1 MPGITEKDV
10 LEAVCE
16 FMKKRSRAS
25 FTPKDVLEVLLNSGK
40 INITNL
46 ENTEKVLTR
55 IFSSMARRGVF
66 KVEKKGKYKITD
78 VFWSEAQSKNIECY
92 KGILTYFSRNIKV
105 ETLSDIQDKIIGL
118 EEGKLTL
125 PEFLADLITLDR
137 ETRGIIYQAVDELIA
152 ENPDP
157 KKIFIDMLKDYVQ
170 VYDRLIE
177 KISKTSAGKERE
189 EMKIFAK
196 KLLDIIEN
204 IYGRVLS
211 LPISYTKNCTVCPIV
226 LPKDPGKGKIEI
238 REDILEGLLKERI
251 VDDTFFV
258 EEPVS
263 APVAAFAGVDTSVVE
278 IDLKKGPFEH
288 MRHLPDIDVFTMVVS
303 VREGRTGNNKVE
315 LYPRPEEITT
325 KTLKELEKERDIL
338 PADVI
343 YKFEDYYI
351 LRIKES
357 IMQSKEYQAMYS
369 LPDRKPSLLII
380 YKDGAL
386 WPSERK
392 FGDFLYDH
400 KEFVI
405 DNLIEYSKMV
415 KNLSETPVVVGV
427 VKRGHLG
434 FLWFLLNWYVIR
446 KMIRTDVRELSK
458 FVAFLERQSSSDGS
472 LALLMLLRYAEK
484 RGLDNKG
491 VRTFAVRR
499 KFYATESQLIDTLL
513 EYAERKGK
521 SVAELE
527 RDENTWK
534 EIVWCLLMYLDR
546 ISKGNELK
554 RFLKGETDALES
566 EEYAHD
572 LKEILE
578 KHGLNDI
585 SISSPLDYC
594 RIHESLIEEG
604 REDILLGLLSEYSK
618 KVYRELPF
626 VISYADTVFFY
637 YLPPYKVVNKLKTL
651 IEKISSSFSLPRFEI
666 QINGSNI
673 HSASNAGIKRTI
685 SRLSVL
691 PFEDFYVYYGP
702 EEYVN
707 RAMVLP
713 VPVKDAHHYAKSMAV
728 GIKPAFFNVLIN
740 AVMKYLS
747 ESDAG
752 ET

>member
-1 MPGITEKDV
+1 MPSITEKDV

-40 INITNL
+40 INITDL

-66 KVEKKGKYKITD
+66 KVEKKGTYKITD
-78 VFWSEAQSKNIECY
+78 VFWSEAQNKNIECY
-92 KGILTYFSRNIKV
+92 KGILAYLSRNIKV

-118 EEGKLTL
+118 EEGRLTL
-125 PEFLADLITLDR
+125 PEFLADLITLDKERR
-137 ETRGIIYQAVDELIA
+137 EIIYHAVDELIS

-170 VYDRLIE
+170 VYDRLVE

-189 EMKIFAK
+189 EIITFAK
-196 KLLDIIEN
+196 KLLDIIKN

-211 LPISYTKNCTVCPIV
+211 LPISYTKNCTVCPII
-226 LPKDPGKGKIEI
+226 LPKDPGRGKIEI

-278 IDLKKGPFEH
+278 IDLKKGPFEY

-303 VREGRTGNNKVE
+303 VREGRTGNNKE
-315 LYPRPEEITT
+315 EIYPRPEEITT

-343 YKFEDYYI
+343 YKFDDYYI
-351 LRIKES
+351 PHIKET
-357 IMQSKEYQAMYS
+357 IMQSKEYRAVYS

-392 FGDFLYDH
+392 FDDFLYDH
-400 KEFVI
+400 REFVI

-434 FLWFLLNWYVIR
+434 FLWFLLNWYIIR
-446 KMIRTDVRELSK
+446 KMNKTDVRELSK
-458 FVAFLERQSSSDGS
+458 FVAFLERQISSDGS

-491 VRTFAVRR
+491 VRMFAVRR
-499 KFYATESQLIDTLL
+499 KFYATDSQLIDTLL
-513 EYAERKGK
+513 KYAERKGK
-521 SVAELE
+521 SAAELE

-534 EIVWCLLMYLDR
+534 EIVWCLLMNRDR
-546 ISKGNELK
+546 ISKGDELK
-554 RFLKGETDALES
+554 RFLNGETDALES
-566 EEYAHD
+566 EEYARD

-578 KHGLNDI
+578 KHGLNDTG
-585 SISSPLDYC
+585 ISSPPDCC
-594 RIHESLIEEG
+594 RIYESLIEEG

-626 VISYADTVFFY
+626 IISYADTVFFY
-637 YLPPYKVVNKLKTL
+637 YLPPYKVVSKLKTL
-651 IEKISSSFSLPRFEI
+651 IENKSSSFSLPRFEI
-666 QINGSNI
+666 QINGSNT
-673 HSASNAGIKRTI
+673 HSASNASIKRTI
-685 SRLSVL
+685 SRISVL

-713 VPVKDAHHYAKSMAV
+713 VPVKDAHYYAKYIARE
-728 GIKPAFFNVLIN
+728 IKPAFLRVLLD